1 MDYEKTLGNRI
12 QKIRTAKKI
21 TQEELARRVDKS
33 PHIIS
38 DIERGVKKPSVFT
51 LVELIRGL
59 ETTPNEVLSDFVTIE
74 DDILTDVVSVFSEMS
89 EGEKKFLLKILNDY
103 KEFSKSH

>member
-1 MDYEKTLGNRI
+1 MDNEKTLGNRI

-33 PHIIS
+33 PHFIS
-38 DIERGVKKPSVFT
+38 DIERGVKTPSVFT

-59 ETTPNEVLSDFVTIE
+59 DTTPNEVLSDFVTIE
-74 DDILTDVVSVFSEMS
+74 NDVLTDVVSVFSEMTES
-89 EGEKKFLLKILNDY
+89 EKRFLLKILNDY
-103 KEFSKSH
+103 KEFSGR